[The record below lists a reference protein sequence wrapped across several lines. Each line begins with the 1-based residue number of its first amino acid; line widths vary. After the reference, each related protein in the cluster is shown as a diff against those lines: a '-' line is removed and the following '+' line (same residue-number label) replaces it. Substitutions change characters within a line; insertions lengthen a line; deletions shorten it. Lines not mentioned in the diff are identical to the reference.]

1 MKYDVAVIG
10 AGIAGAAVA
19 ANLAASKSV
28 VVIERESH
36 PGYHATGR
44 SAALFSEVYG
54 NDVVRKLSIAG
65 RPFLA
70 DPPNGFSTSPILTPR
85 GAMHVGTSAD
95 LEVLDRLYESAH
107 RLVPSVRRLD
117 SREVRERVPVLRT
130 ESVAGG
136 VIEPD
141 AMDIDTN
148 ELLQAYL
155 RQIRQR
161 GGRILVDAE
170 VLGLTRGGAG
180 WILETRAGKVEA
192 GIVVNAGGAWA
203 DDIARMAGARPVG
216 LIPKRRTVFVFTPP
230 SDIDVR
236 TWPLVIGARE
246 NFYFKP
252 DAGNLL
258 VSPADETPSRPMDA
272 QAEELDVAIAADR
285 LMSATSLEVRHIQHR
300 WAGLRTFTADK
311 TPVSGFDP
319 EIEGFLWHAGQG
331 GYGFQTAPGM
341 GSYTAALAMGKPI
354 PANLQDLGLTDQALS
369 PARFVA
375 KNQDAAP
382 GGRAVAGE

>member
-107 RLVPSVRRLD
+107 RLVPSVRRLH

-161 GGRILVDAE
+161 DGRILVDAE

>member
-107 RLVPSVRRLD
+107 HLVPSVRRLD

-161 GGRILVDAE
+161 DGRILVDAE

>member
-161 GGRILVDAE
+161 DGRILVDAE

>member
-1 MKYDVAVIG
+1 
-10 AGIAGAAVA
+10 
-19 ANLAASKSV
+19 
-28 VVIERESH
+28 
-36 PGYHATGR
+36 
-44 SAALFSEVYG
+44 
-54 NDVVRKLSIAG
+54 VVRKLSIAG

-130 ESVAGG
+130 EFVAGG

-161 GGRILVDAE
+161 DGRILVDAE